1 MPSLRL
7 VRSRVLPAGTATF
20 ERTIVAQNFLLAEAA
35 DAPLEPEKVQVVA
48 RLKRSTAAV
57 GSGAGAADARLATS
71 ARARVEERKCTL
83 TEGREAKD
91 R

>member
-20 ERTIVAQNFLLAEAA
+20 ERTIVAQDFLLAEAA

-48 RLKRSTAAV
+48 RLERSAAAV

-71 ARARVEERKCTL
+71 ARTREEQRKRISN
-83 TEGREAKD
+83 EG
-91 R
+91 